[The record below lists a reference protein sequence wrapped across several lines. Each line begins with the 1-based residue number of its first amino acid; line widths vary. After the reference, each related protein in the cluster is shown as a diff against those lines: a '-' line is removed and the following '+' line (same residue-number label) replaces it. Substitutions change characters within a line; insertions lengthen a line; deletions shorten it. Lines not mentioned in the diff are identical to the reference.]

1 MKRVTASTFFLL
13 MLFVTVARAVE
24 SKPLLEVRV
33 SSSGIVAFAGEYLYL
48 RVFDDGRVEYEER
61 KESESR
67 FVLRE
72 TKLSSSQL
80 QSFKEFLDSSEV
92 QKLESEYPPASPT
105 IDHHTLI
112 QISINRADKLQSI
125 EIPNYNLPMG
135 KDKGLYSQSLINL
148 MCRIEQFRGDTSLRL
163 TAKGWCTIW
172 SK

>member
-1 MKRVTASTFFLL
+1 MRRVTATILFLL
-13 MLFVTVARAVE
+13 MLYVAVAKAVE
-24 SKPLLEVRV
+24 TKPLLEVRV
-33 SSSGIVAFAGEYLYL
+33 SSSGMVAFVGEYLHL
-48 RVFDDGRVEYEER
+48 RVFDDGRIEYEDR
-61 KESESR
+61 KEGESK

-80 QSFKEFLDSSEV
+80 QSLKEFLDSSEV
-92 QKLESEYPPASPT
+92 QNLDSEYPPASPT

-112 QISINRADKLQSI
+112 QISINRADTPQSI
-125 EIPNYNLPMG
+125 KIPNFNLPMG

-148 MCRIEQFRGDTSLRL
+148 MCRIEEVRGNASLRL